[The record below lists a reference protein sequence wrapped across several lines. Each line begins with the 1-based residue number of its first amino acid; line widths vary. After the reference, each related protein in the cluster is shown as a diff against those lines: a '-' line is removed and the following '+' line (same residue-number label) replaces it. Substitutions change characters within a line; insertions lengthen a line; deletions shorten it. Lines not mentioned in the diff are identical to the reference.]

1 MNGVFACRPR
11 ASGCGGVVREAV
23 ASVSRT
29 RPRVDASSPV
39 DDSRGRRCG
48 WPCRGGRLVAAGS
61 TRNRTA
67 DRSGRR
73 CAADGANGRSGD
85 HAVERQ
91 GGELRQG
98 GNRFRIEFRSAR
110 TNALVDVGA
119 VQLGAAM
126 TMPGMAMT
134 GTVSVAPA
142 GRPGVYEAK
151 GEFSMSGTWHMTL
164 EWNGPAG
171 RGSASFEGDVR

>member
-1 MNGVFACRPR
+1 M
-11 ASGCGGVVREAV
+11 SGF
-23 ASVSRT
+23 SRT
-29 RPRVDASSPV
+29 PDRTESRSPGNRSWATV
-39 DDSRGRRCG
+39 AVVVLVGST
-48 WPCRGGRLVAAGS
+48 VAAGWWLRDRS
-61 TRNRTA
+61 RTA
-67 DRSGRR
+67 QQTQGN
-73 CAADGANGRSGD
+73 GAVLQTVRTGD
-85 HAVERQ
+85 LVVTLSNE

-98 GNRFRIEFRSAR
+98 NNRFRIEFRSAR
-110 TNALVDVGA
+110 TNELVDVGA

-164 EWNGPAG
+164 DWNGPAG
-171 RGSASFEGDVR
+171 RGSAAFEGDVR